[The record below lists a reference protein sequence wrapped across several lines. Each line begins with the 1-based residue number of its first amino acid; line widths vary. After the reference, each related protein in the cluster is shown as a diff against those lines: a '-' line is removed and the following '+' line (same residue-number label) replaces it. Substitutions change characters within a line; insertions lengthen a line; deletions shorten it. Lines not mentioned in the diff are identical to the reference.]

1 MPVWLLILV
10 IIFLG
15 APIAKGIGD
24 RIARS
29 GGDSDLLKALRKQ
42 LEEAQQR
49 LAGSEERI
57 ASLEERVDFYE
68 RLLSSPEGMSQGK
81 ERLSA
86 GDRPDSR

>member
-1 MPVWLLILV
+1 MSVWLLILV
-10 IIFLG
+10 ILFLG

-29 GGDSDLLKALRKQ
+29 GGDSDLLKELRKQ
-42 LEEAQQR
+42 LEETHQR

-68 RLLSSPEGMSQGK
+68 RLLSSAEATSRGR

-86 GDRPDSR
+86 GDRTDSG